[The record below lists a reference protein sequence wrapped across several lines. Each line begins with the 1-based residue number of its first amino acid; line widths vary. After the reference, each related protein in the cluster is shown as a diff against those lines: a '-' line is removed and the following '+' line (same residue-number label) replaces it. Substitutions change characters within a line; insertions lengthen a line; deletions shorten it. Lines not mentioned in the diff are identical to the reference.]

1 MSFDLIQR
9 PSPPAA
15 RPASGTR
22 VELAHACPGRLRA
35 RMPLVGL
42 DRLDTDH
49 LERLIG
55 ATPGVSSVRINPGAL
70 SVIVEHEIAAGARE
84 RVLERL
90 RSIGRDRL
98 RFRRAEEDDV
108 PSIAPLV
115 LRVAFLGAVRFLPS
129 RLSTVIGAALLAP
142 RVLRGARSVLSGK
155 VEVEL
160 LDALAVSVGALRGGI
175 GTAVTTDL
183 MMGTGEYLE
192 DRTMRHSA
200 ALLQDMLL
208 PNPET
213 AWLVRDGGAVEV
225 PFDTLRLGDT
235 VLAGTGERVPVDGLV
250 LDGQAL
256 VNEASITGES
266 VPVTKAPGDSII
278 AGSLI
283 ESGSV
288 KIEARQV
295 GDETTTARIA
305 QLIQESLEVR
315 SETERVAQKH
325 GDRQVY
331 MTLGLAAATLAVTR
345 DPRRLSSVFLVD
357 YACPIKLSAPV
368 AVRATMSDAAGRGI
382 LIKGGRSIEKLA
394 EVDTFVFDKTGTLTH
409 GALTVTD
416 VVPLMPETWPADRML
431 ALAAA
436 VEEHSNHPVARAI
449 VAEAAA
455 RKAGHPEHG
464 DVDFEVGYGLRTTAS
479 GAEVLIGSRHFLEDR
494 EGVDFRAHDD
504 RIDALVNDGKMLLY
518 LAIGGRPLGL
528 IGLRDDLRADAAE
541 TMRRLRAAGVTS
553 LVMLTGDRRERA
565 EGFGA
570 ELGFDRVHAE
580 LHPED
585 KLRILAALQEAGHK
599 VAFLGDGVND
609 APALAQADVGLSMQ
623 KGADIA
629 QAAADVML
637 MEDRLGAVADAR
649 EICDQAM
656 RIVSSNS
663 TMAIGFNS
671 ALFVAASV
679 GALSP
684 IGAAMLH
691 NGSTIALLLS
701 AIARAGLPSGAD
713 RARIARADAPRST
726 ATRQE

>member
-1 MSFDLIQR
+1 MNVDLIERQPR
-9 PSPPAA
+9 PPAQAVPTA
-15 RPASGTR
+15 RIDL
-22 VELAHACPGRLRA
+22 VHACPGRLRV

-49 LERLIG
+49 LARLVG
-55 ATPGVSSVRINPGAL
+55 ATPGVRSVRINPGAL
-70 SVIVEHEIAAGARE
+70 CVIVEHEIAAGAAE

-90 RSIGRDRL
+90 RSIRRDRL
-98 RFRRAEEDDV
+98 RFRRAEEVDA
-108 PSIAPLV
+108 PSIAPLAI
-115 LRVAFLGAVRFLPS
+115 RIAFLGTVRLLPYGL
-129 RLSTVIGAALLAP
+129 RHLIGAALLAP

-183 MMGTGEYLE
+183 LMGTGEYLE

-225 PFDTLRLGDT
+225 PFDTLRVGDT
-235 VLAGTGERVPVDGLV
+235 VLAGTGERVPVDGQI
-250 LDGQAL
+250 LDGEAL

-266 VPVTKAPGDSII
+266 VPVAKAPGDIII

-305 QLIQESLEVR
+305 TLIDEALEVR
-315 SETERVAQKH
+315 SDTERVARKH

-331 MTLGLAAATLAVTR
+331 MTLGLAAVTLAVTR
-345 DPRRLSSVFLVD
+345 DLRRLSSVFLVD

-382 LIKGGRSIEKLA
+382 LIKGGPSIETLA

-416 VVPLMPETWPADRML
+416 VVPLMPDDWPVDRML

-449 VAEAAA
+449 VAEAKA
-455 RKAGHPEHG
+455 REAGHVEHG
-464 DVDFEVGYGLRTTAS
+464 DVDFEVGYGLRAIVDGKT
-479 GAEVLIGSRHFLEDR
+479 VLIGSRHFLEDR
-494 EGVDFRAHDD
+494 EGVDFRGHDAM
-504 RIDALVNDGKMLLY
+504 IDALVADGKMLLF
-518 LAIGGRPLGL
+518 LAIGGVPLGL
-528 IGLRDDLRADAAE
+528 IGLRDDLRTDALA
-541 TMRRLRAAGVTS
+541 TARRLRAAGVTS

-570 ELGFDRVHAE
+570 ALGFDQVHAE

-585 KLRILAALQEAGHK
+585 KLRILADLQEAGRK
-599 VAFLGDGVND
+599 VAFVGDGVND
-609 APALAQADVGLSMQ
+609 APALAQADVGLAMQ

-637 MEDRLGAVADAR
+637 MEDRIGAVADAR
-649 EICDQAM
+649 EICGQAM

-663 TMAIGFNS
+663 TVAIGFNS
-671 ALFVAASV
+671 ALFLAASF
-679 GALSP
+679 GGLSP

-701 AIARAGLPSGAD
+701 AIARAGLPSEAG
-713 RARIARADAPRST
+713 RAGIARAAASQTER
-726 ATRQE
+726 AHQ